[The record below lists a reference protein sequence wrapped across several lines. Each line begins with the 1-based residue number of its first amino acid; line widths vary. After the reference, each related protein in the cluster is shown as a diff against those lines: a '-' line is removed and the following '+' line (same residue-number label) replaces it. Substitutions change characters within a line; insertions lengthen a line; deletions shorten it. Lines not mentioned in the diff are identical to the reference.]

1 MSAEASRDN
10 RVTIW
15 AVVPAAGSGS
25 RMQATLP
32 KQYLQL
38 AGKPVIEH
46 ALTALYAVPRIA
58 GVVVAGVPGP
68 ISAVSVCVESA
79 LEKWLWPVKSPVS
92 SRPVGSGRVGR
103 KQI

>member
-46 ALTALYAVPRIA
+46 ALSALYAVPRIA
-58 GVVVAGVPGP
+58 GVVVGVVEEDTVWVAVAGCF
-68 ISAVSVCVESA
+68 VC
-79 LEKWLWPVKSPVS
+79 
-92 SRPVGSGRVGR
+92 RRFD
-103 KQI
+103 